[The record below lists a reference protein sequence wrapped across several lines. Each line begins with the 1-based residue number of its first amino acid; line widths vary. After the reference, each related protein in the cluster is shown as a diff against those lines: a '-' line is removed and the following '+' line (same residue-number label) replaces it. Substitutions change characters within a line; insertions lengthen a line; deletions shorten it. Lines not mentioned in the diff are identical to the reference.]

1 MISPAE
7 FKQWYK
13 NADLELIAGSHNQEI
28 NLDTNLWQGFEVY
41 LHWYKN
47 NNYWDIKR
55 NRFNSKCEVY
65 KIQKRFFSKK
75 YGLLLTNAEILS
87 ELDSTDPALIDLRLQ
102 KPFINLMGIQLTGL
116 VEYMN
121 SVALLRARCLHN
133 IQRAEMKKQA
143 LQLDLKDRE
152 IARLASQSINLN
164 ELLNDIDGAD
174 LDVPLEI
181 APALFYERYK
191 KIMSNY

>member
-1 MISPAE
+1 M
-7 FKQWYK
+7 
-13 NADLELIAGSHNQEI
+13 
-28 NLDTNLWQGFEVY
+28 
-41 LHWYKN
+41 
-47 NNYWDIKR
+47 
-55 NRFNSKCEVY
+55 
-65 KIQKRFFSKK
+65 
-75 YGLLLTNAEILS
+75 
-87 ELDSTDPALIDLRLQ
+87 RLQ
-102 KPFINLMGIQLTGL
+102 KPFANLMGIQLIGL

-121 SVALLRARCLHN
+121 SVALLRARCLHS
-133 IQRAEMKKQA
+133 IQRAKMKKQA

-181 APALFYERYK
+181 APAMFYERYK

>member
-41 LHWYKN
+41 LHRYKN

-55 NRFNSKCEVY
+55 NRFNSKCKVY
-65 KIQKRFFSKK
+65 EIQKRFFSKK
-75 YGLLLTNAEILS
+75 YYLSLANAEILS
-87 ELDSTDPALIDLRLQ
+87 DLDSTDTALIDLTMQ
-102 KPFINLMGIQLTGL
+102 KPFVKLMGEKLTGL

-121 SVALLRARCLHN
+121 SVASIRWNCLHN
-133 IQRAEMKKQA
+133 IQQAEMKKQA

-152 IARLASQSINLN
+152 IARLASRSINLN

-181 APALFYERYK
+181 APAMFYERYK

>member
-75 YGLLLTNAEILS
+75 YGLLLSNAEILS

-121 SVALLRARCLHN
+121 SVALIRARCLHSLDN
-133 IQRAEMKKQA
+133 CIDRMNVIRRSGVVDKTLGR
-143 LQLDLKDRE
+143 LQTQ
-152 IARLASQSINLN
+152 INNLN
-164 ELLNDIDGAD
+164 NLLEEIDGKELKVSVED
-174 LDVPLEI
+174 SVGYFTD
-181 APALFYERYK
+181 RYT
-191 KIMSNY
+191 KIMSN

>member
-1 MISPAE
+1 MITPE
-7 FKQWYK
+7 KFKQWYK

-47 NNYWDIKR
+47 KNYWDIKR

-75 YGLLLTNAEILS
+75 YGLLLPNAEILS
-87 ELDSTDPALIDLRLQ
+87 DLDSTDPALIDLRLQ
-102 KPFINLMGIQLTGL
+102 KPFINLMGEKLTGL

-121 SVALLRARCLHN
+121 SVASIRWNCLHN

-164 ELLNDIDGAD
+164 RLLNDIDGAD
-174 LDVPLEI
+174 IDVPLEI
-181 APALFYERYK
+181 APGMFYERYK

>member
-1 MISPAE
+1 
-7 FKQWYK
+7 
-13 NADLELIAGSHNQEI
+13 
-28 NLDTNLWQGFEVY
+28 
-41 LHWYKN
+41 
-47 NNYWDIKR
+47 
-55 NRFNSKCEVY
+55 
-65 KIQKRFFSKK
+65 
-75 YGLLLTNAEILS
+75 
-87 ELDSTDPALIDLRLQ
+87 
-102 KPFINLMGIQLTGL
+102 MGIQLIGL

-121 SVALLRARCLHN
+121 SVALLRVRCLHN

-181 APALFYERYK
+181 APAMFYERYK